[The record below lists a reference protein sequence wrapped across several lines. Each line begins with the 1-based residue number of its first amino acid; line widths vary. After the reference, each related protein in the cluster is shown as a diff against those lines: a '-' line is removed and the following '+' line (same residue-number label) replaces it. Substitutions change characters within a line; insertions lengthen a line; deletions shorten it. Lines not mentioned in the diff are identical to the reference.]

1 VYLSQNTSFEMY
13 FDLDWNNEV
22 WCSHSGIAKW
32 SSGML
37 RRVEQYIFREYRV
50 PVDTVQ
56 CCRGLESF
64 NVKLFFI
71 RIVCQ
76 NFLTLC
82 SSRL

>member
-1 VYLSQNTSFEMY
+1 
-13 FDLDWNNEV
+13 
-22 WCSHSGIAKW
+22 
-32 SSGML
+32 ML